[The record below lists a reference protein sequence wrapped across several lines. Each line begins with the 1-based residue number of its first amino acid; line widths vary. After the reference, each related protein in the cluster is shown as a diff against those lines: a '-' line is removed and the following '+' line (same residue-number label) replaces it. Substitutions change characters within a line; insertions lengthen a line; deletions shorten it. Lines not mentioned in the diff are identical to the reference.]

1 MQELER
7 ANELQTKRDMR
18 DQRLA
23 MTDTL
28 WEITRGMEVPAQIS
42 RYIYSPTIY
51 RCCTRTTGPRRS
63 HTASRSSRS
72 S

>member
-42 RYIYSPTIY
+42 RLDI
-51 RCCTRTTGPRRS
+51 
-63 HTASRSSRS
+63 SSI
-72 S
+72 